1 MLRDKANFSVLEG
14 LITVLLN
21 EPVKIVEIMESEAN
35 QDTDTIHRLRSLG
48 LSVEQIA
55 LGAGMSVDEVKK
67 LLK

>member
-21 EPVKIVEIMESEAN
+21 EPVKIVEILESEAN
-35 QDTDTIHRLRSLG
+35 QDTDTIHRLQSLG

>member
-21 EPVKIVEIMESEAN
+21 EPVKIVEILESEAN
-35 QDTDTIHRLRSLG
+35 QDTDTIHRLQSLG

-67 LLK
+67 VLK

>member
-21 EPVKIVEIMESEAN
+21 EPVKIVEILESEAN
-35 QDTDTIHRLRSLG
+35 QDTDTIHRLQSLG

-55 LGAGMSVDEVKK
+55 LGAGMSVDKVKK